1 VKEHFVGIDVSKNR
15 LDVATFPDEQ
25 SWSLSNDEA
34 QFPALVERLKSMEP
48 TKIVLEATGGLETLV
63 DAFLAKEGL
72 PVVVINPRQA
82 RDFAKACGKL
92 AKTDTIDAKIL
103 ALFAKRMDPELRPL
117 KDPEQ
122 QELSAL
128 LSRRSQIVAMRS
140 AEKNR
145 RTSSPKRIRK
155 DIDDHILYLDKRL
168 SEIDHDLEDF
178 IKQSPIW
185 REKDKLL
192 QSMTGV
198 GPVLSVHLIS
208 DLPEL
213 GTINSK
219 KISALVGLAPLNCDS
234 GQFRGKRIIW
244 GGRAQLRTALYMG
257 ALAAIR
263 FNPVIKAFYERLCAA
278 GKKFKVA
285 ITACMHKMLTILN
298 AIVKSKTMWK
308 PNMA

>member
-1 VKEHFVGIDVSKNR
+1 VKEYFVGIDVSKNR

-63 DAFLAKEGL
+63 AAFLAKEGL

-145 RTSSPKRIRK
+145 RTSAPKRIRK